1 MTENIKYII
10 GIIAVIL
17 TFVGYIPYLKDTIKG
32 KTKPHIYSWFLWAFI
47 TFIIFFQQLVA
58 HAGAGS
64 LATLAT
70 AVLCLVEFIFA
81 LRDGEK
87 DVTKSDTIT
96 FVFALVSAGVWLIA
110 KQPIASNI
118 LLILI
123 NTLAIVPTVRKSWN
137 KPHTETLFSWGLA
150 GFRNLLGIISLS
162 NYSIVTWLYPLSSM
176 LVNLAFSIMLIIRRK
191 QVTSK
196 L

>member
-1 MTENIKYII
+1 MSENLKYII

-17 TFVGYIPYLKDTIKG
+17 TFVGYIPYLIDTIKG

-47 TFIIFFQQLVA
+47 TFIIFFQQLGA
-58 HAGAGS
+58 DAGAGS

-70 AVLCLVEFIFA
+70 AVLCLVEFIFG

-87 DVTKSDTIT
+87 DITKSDTVT
-96 FVFALVSAGVWLIA
+96 FVVALVAVGVWLIA
-110 KQPIASNI
+110 KQEVVSNV

-176 LVNLAFSIMLIIRRK
+176 IVNILFSIMLIIRRK
-191 QVTSK
+191 QIAS
-196 L
+196 